1 MFDAP
6 ITNFKLENEKELA
19 IYKTGFIN
27 GLDIKDNFK
36 YTIMRYEV
44 GEVLEIIG
52 KHLMPTKHKMT
63 RAEAIECFK
72 KHFPA
77 DVYPPSRVIDFYIE
91 AGMLEIVEEEKLGV
105 PVGFEFQYGQYEQLK
120 RFVKDL
126 DRQGFKIVRK

>member
-6 ITNFKLENEKELA
+6 IGNFKLENEKELA

-36 YTIMRYEV
+36 YTIMGYEV
-44 GEVLEIIG
+44 GEILEIIG

-63 RAEAIECFK
+63 RAEAIELLK
-72 KHFPA
+72 KHFPC
-77 DVYPPSRVIDFYIE
+77 SGNENKTIDFYIE
-91 AGMLEIVEEEKLGV
+91 AGMLEIVEEKELGV
-105 PVGFEFQYGQYEQLK
+105 PIGFEFQYEEYGLLK

-126 DRQGFKIVRK
+126 DRQGFKIVPK